1 MLSMRDSGV
10 ERMREGLT
18 DLTEVLFVT
27 SED

>member
-1 MLSMRDSGV
+1 MRDSGV